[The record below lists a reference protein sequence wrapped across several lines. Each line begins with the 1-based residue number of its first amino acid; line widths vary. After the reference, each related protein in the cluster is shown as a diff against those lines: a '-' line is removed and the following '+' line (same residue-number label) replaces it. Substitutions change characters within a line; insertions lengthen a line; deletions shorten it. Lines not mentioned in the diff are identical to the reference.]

1 MKTARSIFFC
11 KKRILFPAL
20 QIVIICAALM
30 LWFINRGNP
39 FQKEFTPEELTADPG
54 IVTAEGI
61 ATDSSLSAGGSILQT
76 HPISLDRGTY
86 EIHVN
91 YNVSAEGS
99 NITANTSQ
107 LSPLDFHAPDV
118 VLLPRCHTAVMTVEL
133 CRSVSDFTIET
144 VFSGN
149 GSISI
154 SEIGIFETSHLYK
167 KNLFYAI
174 LLCMLVNLVWL
185 FLQSDTAARKT
196 ILALSG
202 IFLAV
207 CYPLYTDYLIVGH
220 DLPFHLLRI
229 EGIAEA
235 LKNGNPLP
243 VKIHP
248 FWAKDYGYAV
258 GTLYGDAL
266 LYFPAI
272 LRVLGFSVQSA
283 YKYFV
288 AAVNL
293 GTVLI
298 SYFSFKTMFQS
309 RKTGLLGCLI
319 YSFSLYR
326 LVDTYTRASVGEYCA
341 MMFLPLVLCGFF
353 LAFSKRDGMSP
364 RKPVLLTALGLTG
377 LIQTHVLSCGMAAII
392 IIPVCIVLI
401 RRVIC
406 SYTFRVLAEALLLTI
421 LLNIGFLVPFFD
433 YYGTDLN
440 IFSDQWQGSHGFL
453 QASGLFPVQLFSLF
467 QKSNG
472 GAGSTSTGIMWEMT
486 PGTGILFLC
495 GILLF
500 CYLLLFHLQDL
511 KKLQNF
517 YPALLCLVTGCL
529 LLYMST
535 YLFPWDSI
543 ASLGNTVGKL
553 LDNLQF
559 PWRFL
564 AFATVLLTFS
574 TCFAVRAAEQVVG
587 AHTARFV
594 ATGMLFLFAVNC
606 GWYFYDFCFDS
617 EPYRVYASTELNTM
631 QMYSYD
637 YLPVAVKPEL
647 IQENNIIS
655 TGIDILEAYQKRGTE
670 ITCHVATDQPG
681 GIDFPLIYY
690 TYYTCTNLDTGEK
703 LPVSAGYNGMLHVDF
718 SAGFDGNIRIA
729 FEEPWFWRASELVS
743 ILTLP
748 VWFCVPILYKYTR
761 QPKGRRKETT

>member
-1 MKTARSIFFC
+1 MKTERSTFFHTFFHT
-11 KKRILFPAL
+11 RHFLFPAL
-20 QIVIICAALM
+20 QLVILCTAFM
-30 LWFINRGNP
+30 LWFMNRGTP
-39 FQKEFTPEELTADPG
+39 FQKTFAPQELTADPG

-76 HPISLDRGTY
+76 PPISLGRGIY

-99 NITANTSQ
+99 SITANTSQ
-107 LSPLDFHAPDV
+107 LSPLDFHAPSV
-118 VLLPRCHTAVMTVEL
+118 TLLPERHTAVMTAEL
-133 CRSVSDFTIET
+133 RRSVSDFTMET

-149 GSISI
+149 GAISI
-154 SEIGIFETSHLYK
+154 YEVGIFETSHLYK
-167 KNLFYAI
+167 KNLFYAF
-174 LLCMLVNLVWL
+174 LLCLLVNLVWL

-207 CYPLYTDYLIVGH
+207 CYPLYTDYLIAGH

-272 LRVLGFSVQSA
+272 LRVLGFSVQTA
-283 YKYFV
+283 YKYFA

-353 LAFSKRDGMSP
+353 LAFSAEKSMRSI
-364 RKPVLLTALGLTG
+364 KPVLLTALGLTG

-401 RRVIC
+401 RRVIRP
-406 SYTFRVLAEALLLTI
+406 YTFRALAGALLLTI
-421 LLNIGFLVPFFD
+421 LLNMGFLVPFLD
-433 YYGTDLN
+433 YYGSDLN
-440 IFSDQWQGSHGFL
+440 IFSGQWQGSHGSL
-453 QASGLFPVQLFSLF
+453 QANGLFPVQLFSLF
-467 QKSNG
+467 QNSNG
-472 GAGSTSTGIMWEMT
+472 GAESTAAGIMGEMT
-486 PGTGILFLC
+486 PGMGILFLC

-517 YPALLCLVTGCL
+517 YPALLCLVIGCL

-535 YLFPWDSI
+535 YLFPWDRI
-543 ASLGNTVGKL
+543 ASLGGTAGKL

-574 TCFAVRAAEQVVG
+574 TCFAVRAAEQIG
-587 AHTARFV
+587 GIQTARS
-594 ATGMLFLFAVNC
+594 AALGMLLLLAINC
-606 GWYFYDFCFDS
+606 GWYFYDFCFNS

-631 QMYSYD
+631 LMYSYD
-637 YLPVAVKPEL
+637 YLPIAVNPEL
-647 IQENNIIS
+647 IQENDIIPA
-655 TGIDILEAYQKRGTE
+655 GIDLLEAYQKHGTE
-670 ITCHVATDQPG
+670 ITCHAATDQPG
-681 GIDFPLIYY
+681 SIDFPLIYY
-690 TYYTCTNLDTGEK
+690 RYYACTNLDTGEK
-703 LPVSAGYNGMLHVDF
+703 MPVSAGYNGMLHVDF
-718 SAGFDGNIRIA
+718 PAGFNGNIRIA
-729 FEEPWFWRASELVS
+729 FEEPWFWRASELIS

-748 VWFCVPILYKYTR
+748 AWFCITLACKYVRR
-761 QPKGRRKETT
+761 QS